1 MSHNTRALTRPI
13 MAAAMTLVLA
23 ATAACSAG
31 EGDPSAGAASEP
43 GGTRTV
49 STPKG
54 DVEVPSDPERVVVLN
69 YALAGYL
76 YELDIPVAATIP
88 EDASQANG
96 EFSELW
102 GDAPE
107 EDGTEFLPWSADG
120 FDLEAILATDPD
132 LIVAGGWGFPN
143 FQADAAYEDL
153 SAIAPTVMVDKSF
166 VDWREQA
173 EFLATD
179 VFDRQDEF
187 DDMVATYDERVTEVA
202 DGILVPPQPTSFI
215 SVTADGT
222 PYLLFED
229 TGLSVTFGELGFR
242 TDDLV
247 ARHNLEPY
255 QPGGDMAELST
266 EQLGQI
272 VDSETVFVM
281 GFNGETTSVAELADN
296 PAWRNLPAFVGDNAY
311 DLPYWAVR
319 HDYNEALAILD
330 IVQAEF
336 PR

>member
-13 MAAAMTLVLA
+13 MAAAMTLMLA

-102 GDAPE
+102 GNAPE

-132 LIVAGGWGFPN
+132 LIVGRRMG
-143 FQADAAYEDL
+143 
-153 SAIAPTVMVDKSF
+153 
-166 VDWREQA
+166 
-173 EFLATD
+173 
-179 VFDRQDEF
+179 
-187 DDMVATYDERVTEVA
+187 
-202 DGILVPPQPTSFI
+202 VPQLP
-215 SVTADGT
+215 GRR
-222 PYLLFED
+222 
-229 TGLSVTFGELGFR
+229 GLRG
-242 TDDLV
+242 
-247 ARHNLEPY
+247 P
-255 QPGGDMAELST
+255 
-266 EQLGQI
+266 
-272 VDSETVFVM
+272 
-281 GFNGETTSVAELADN
+281 
-296 PAWRNLPAFVGDNAY
+296 VGDRP
-311 DLPYWAVR
+311 DGHGGQVLR
-319 HDYNEALAILD
+319 RLA
-330 IVQAEF
+330 
-336 PR
+336 